1 MKIRTRRPQGKAVEK
16 IEIELAKLTR
26 ALGHPHRLA
35 ILRHLHEQK
44 ACVCGEIVAVLPL
57 AQSTVSQHLKKL
69 KEAGWISGDVEGPRT
84 CYCINQLALE
94 RFRSLVDASFLSSTE
109 DIMSNETDIR
119 AAVREKYGNI
129 VSQSGGCGCGPTCCG
144 GASDVD
150 TIAVQIGY
158 SPEDLDYI
166 PAQSNLGLGC
176 GNPLEYAN
184 VKAGETILD
193 LGSGA
198 GLDCFLAAREVGKT
212 GRVIGV
218 DMTAEMIERARENAR
233 GGAFTNVEFR
243 LGEIEHLPVA
253 DASVDAVISNCVIN
267 LSPDKPQVFREAFR
281 ALKPGGRLVVSD
293 LVLTR
298 RISSAL
304 RESVEAYVGCV
315 AGALQKD
322 EYLTAMREAGFS
334 SVEIARENRY
344 EIGLESLGDALQKE
358 AYESVV
364 SIKVRAIKAL

>member
-1 MKIRTRRPQGKAVEK
+1 MKILTRRPQGKAVEK

-69 KEAGWISGDVEGPRT
+69 KEAGWISGEVEGPRT

-94 RFRSLVDASFLSSTE
+94 RFRSLIDASFLSSTE
-109 DIMSNETDIR
+109 DIMSNTTDIR
-119 AAVREKYGNI
+119 ATVREKYGKI
-129 VSQSGGCGCGPTCCG
+129 VSQGSGCCGPTCCG

-158 SPEDLDYI
+158 SPEDLDTI

-218 DMTAEMIERARENAR
+218 DMTAEMIERARANAR
-233 GGAFTNVEFR
+233 SGAFANVEFR

-253 DASVDAVISNCVIN
+253 DSSVDAVISNCVIN
-267 LSPDKPQVFREAFR
+267 LSPDKPQVFREALR

-298 RISSAL
+298 RISEAL
-304 RESVEAYVGCV
+304 RGSVEAYVGCV
-315 AGALQKD
+315 AGALLKD
-322 EYLTAMREAGFS
+322 DYLTAMREAGFS
-334 SVEIARENRY
+334 SVEIAREDRY
-344 EIGLESLGDALQKE
+344 EIGLDSLGDALQKE
-358 AYESVV
+358 ACESVL
-364 SIKVRAIKAL
+364 SIKVRARKSA

>member
-1 MKIRTRRPQGKAVEK
+1 MKIISRQTKGKATEK
-16 IEIELAKLTR
+16 IETELAKLTR

-44 ACVCGEIVAVLPL
+44 ACICGEIVSVLPIS
-57 AQSTVSQHLKKL
+57 QSTVSQHLKKL
-69 KEAGWISGDVEGPRT
+69 KEAGWISGEVEGPRT

-94 RFRSLVDASFLSSTE
+94 RFRSLIDASFLSSIE
-109 DIMSNETDIR
+109 DTMSNTTDIR
-119 AAVREKYGNI
+119 ATVREKYGKI
-129 VSQSGGCGCGPTCCG
+129 VSQNRGCCGPTCCG
-144 GASDVD
+144 GASDTDAV
-150 TIAVQIGY
+150 AVQIGY

-184 VKAGETILD
+184 VKAGETVLD

-212 GRVIGV
+212 GLVIGV
-218 DMTAEMIERARENAR
+218 DMTAEMIERARENTKN
-233 GGAFTNVEFR
+233 GAFTNVEFR

-253 DASVDAVISNCVIN
+253 DSSVDVVISNCVIN
-267 LSPDKPQVFREAFR
+267 LSPDKSQTFREAFR
-281 ALKPGGRLVVSD
+281 ALKPGGRLAVSD
-293 LVLTR
+293 LVLAR
-298 RISSAL
+298 PISDAL
-304 RESVEAYVGCV
+304 RGSVEAYVGCV
-315 AGALQKD
+315 AGALLKD
-322 EYLTAMREAGFS
+322 EYLTAIREAGFS
-334 SVEIARENRY
+334 SVEILREDRY

-364 SIKVRAIKAL
+364 SIKVRATKPA